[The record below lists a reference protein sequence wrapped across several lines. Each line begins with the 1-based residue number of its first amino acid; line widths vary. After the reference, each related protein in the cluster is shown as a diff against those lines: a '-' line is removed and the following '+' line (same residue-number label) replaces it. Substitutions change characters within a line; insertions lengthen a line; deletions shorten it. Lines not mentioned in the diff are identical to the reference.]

1 MYCGGVLIMSKE
13 LKVFNGTT
21 AIPSNSS
28 VTVYTVPS
36 GRAAKLEISSLNC
49 YIPSFTG
56 NSFSFGLD
64 TFSFLSNTLSVSFPN
79 VDISYNYSNFGSENA
94 ILGIMRFNQ
103 NIPTPDIKFTIK
115 QTYYL
120 KSGEAFILTNANYV
134 IHPSYDGTVTYN
146 FSVVEEY

>member
-1 MYCGGVLIMSKE
+1 MSKE

-64 TFSFLSNTLSVSFPN
+64 TFSFLSNTLSDSFTN
-79 VDISYNYSNFGSENA
+79 V
-94 ILGIMRFNQ
+94 
-103 NIPTPDIKFTIK
+103 TIK

-134 IHPSYDGTVTYN
+134 IHPFYDGTVTYN